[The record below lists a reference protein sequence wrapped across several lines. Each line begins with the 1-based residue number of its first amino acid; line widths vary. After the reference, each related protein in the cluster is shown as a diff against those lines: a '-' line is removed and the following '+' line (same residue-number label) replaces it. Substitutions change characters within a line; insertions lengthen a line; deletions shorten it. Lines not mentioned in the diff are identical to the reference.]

1 MRVLLVSQEMPPET
15 DWGGIGTY
23 VAALAPALASAG
35 AEVHVLSVVPGQP
48 ASDHVIG
55 GVAVHRRDLRR
66 PPGVGRISRLPES
79 WERVTLAA
87 AVERVRR
94 TLPFEPDVV
103 EAPEWRAEGLGVA
116 LGRGVPLV
124 IRLHSAAEQLFPYS
138 GRAGLDRR
146 LAVWLERRSIA
157 AADLVVSTPSNLAD
171 YGARLNG
178 SAGRMPAMQ
187 AVDLP
192 VAGPSHP
199 AARPVAA
206 GPVAAGPVA
215 AGPVAAGPVAPAAAV
230 VAERAPSQQAD
241 APRVVFVGRLERR
254 KGPETLVAAARAVVD
269 AVPSARFSFIGA
281 DTGLPGGGSY
291 SDMLRAQARRLGIEH
306 ALELDGHRPH
316 PEVIADLRRAAVC
329 AFPARHETFGY
340 GAAEAAAAGRPVVAS
355 RIPPF
360 VSLLGGAAVLVDAGD
375 VPGWAEAIIGLLR
388 DPQRAERLG
397 AAAALRV
404 RDRCSPERIAAE
416 MLEVYA
422 EAQARARRRA
432 YRPRPWERR
441 VHADAPVS

>member
-35 AEVHVLSVVPGQP
+35 ADVHVLSVVPGQP

-55 GVAVHRRDLRR
+55 GVVVHRRDLRR

-94 TLPFEPDVV
+94 TLPFQPDVV

-116 LGRGVPLV
+116 LGRRVPLV
-124 IRLHSAAEQLFPYS
+124 VRLHSAAEQLFPYS

-187 AVDLP
+187 AVNLP
-192 VAGPSHP
+192 VAGPSH
-199 AARPVAA
+199 AAPVAA
-206 GPVAAGPVA
+206 APVAA
-215 AGPVAAGPVAPAAAV
+215 AAV
-230 VAERAPSQQAD
+230 AAERAPSQQAD

-316 PEVIADLRRAAVC
+316 PEVMADLRRAAVC

-422 EAQARARRRA
+422 AAQARARRRA
-432 YRPRPWERR
+432 GRPRPWERR
-441 VHADAPVS
+441 VHANAPVS